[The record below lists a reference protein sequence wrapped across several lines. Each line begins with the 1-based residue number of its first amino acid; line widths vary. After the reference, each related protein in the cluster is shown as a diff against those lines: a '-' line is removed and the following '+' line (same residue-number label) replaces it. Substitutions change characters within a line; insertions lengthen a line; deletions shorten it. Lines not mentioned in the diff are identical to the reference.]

1 MKRRPQ
7 HAVGSRR
14 ALPPLEGSS
23 NVREIV
29 PTLDSAKKILDIL
42 EGKRVITPPV
52 VLPVLRE
59 PAVEALEAHPLAQ
72 DQAKYLST
80 NLRRFKQKRKKAE
93 EAPAGSIN
101 NQLFA
106 RVIRDLPDDK
116 QKSLLQ
122 TLSKISKS
130 LEFGGLVLHEDEA
143 GVVSSPVLKSKTIAE
158 PLSANAS
165 IKSSLL
171 LRDDAN
177 SSLHGGGSIGG
188 SSVGDEA
195 NSAHISVTDSYA
207 SAKSYGVAKPDMAHA
222 ESVVILDRIGAG
234 MFSHPEAEQHY
245 DLSGRGGVELV
256 SPTALVAR
264 VQAEFKVHISTS
276 EIAILMRKFDV
287 DHCGVVN
294 IIDVLGSAK
303 NIHSKT
309 IYLDSMDELQRES
322 QVQRKLLLE
331 RRAEYRVRMGGKEP
345 DGSTVVGT
353 AKKDTM
359 HSIIDKLSIAAY
371 EAIRTKALRPLNTCR
386 PKLFPVEF
394 KALLVELNC
403 QLSTREA
410 FVLERRYFQGQTGT
424 VDAGLFRAEFV
435 ALGKDMIRD
444 SRRVDAMQSFVR
456 AVSRGGADSRGGVA
470 GGGGDDQSLGQ
481 SLGSSSSVTADSSTT
496 AALGFSNQEETKNKA
511 LALTDLGQ
519 VSSVVKNQMS
529 VELADE
535 WISDPLQ
542 PNKPSAR
549 SAKSPKIRD
558 SGVGAREGSPLGKA
572 PPPRSPLSAE
582 VASLETEVELVKP
595 ISRSTS
601 RASSRG
607 RPHSVTFCDEPQVLS
622 VPTLDPLPFSYS
634 YSSMYEEN
642 FSGNPDLPFAVVP
655 SSPVSDGGFGSRGS
669 SRGSRGG
676 ARGVKFEA
684 VEKVI
689 E

>member
-7 HAVGSRR
+7 HAVGPRR
-14 ALPPLEGSS
+14 PLPPLAESS
-23 NVREIV
+23 NNVRDLV

-42 EGKRVITPPV
+42 EGKRVITPPA

-80 NLRRFKQKRKKAE
+80 NLRRFKQRRNKAE
-93 EAPAGSIN
+93 EAPVGSIN

-106 RVIRDLPDDK
+106 RVIRGLPDDK

-130 LEFGGLVLHEDEA
+130 LELGGLVLHEDEA
-143 GVVSSPVLKSKTIAE
+143 GVVSSPALKSKTIAE

-165 IKSSLL
+165 IKSLL

-177 SSLHGGGSIGG
+177 NSLHGGGSIGG
-188 SSVGDEA
+188 SSMGDEA
-195 NSAHISVTDSYA
+195 NSAHISVTDSY
-207 SAKSYGVAKPDMAHA
+207 SSVKSYGVAKPDMAHA

-245 DLSGRGGVELV
+245 DLSGRGGVEFV
-256 SPTALVAR
+256 SPTALIAR
-264 VQAEFKVHISTS
+264 VQTEFKVHISTS

-331 RRAEYRVRMGGKEP
+331 RRAEHRVRMGGKEP
-345 DGSTVVGT
+345 DGSTVEGT

-359 HSIIDKLSIAAY
+359 HSIVDKLSIAAY
-371 EAIRTKALRPLNTCR
+371 EAIRTKALRSLNTCR

-456 AVSRGGADSRGGVA
+456 AISRSAADSRVGDDGA
-470 GGGGDDQSLGQ
+470 GGDDQSLGL
-481 SLGSSSSVTADSSTT
+481 SLGSSSSATADLLTT
-496 AALGFSNQEETKNKA
+496 AALASSNQEKTT
-511 LALTDLGQ
+511 LTDRP

-542 PNKPSAR
+542 PNKPSMR
-549 SAKSPKIRD
+549 SAKSPKDQD
-558 SGVGAREGSPLGKA
+558 SGADAREGSPLARA
-572 PPPRSPLSAE
+572 PPPKTE
-582 VASLETEVELVKP
+582 VASQESETELVKP

-607 RPHSVTFCDEPQVLS
+607 RPHSVTFCDEPQVLLRGA
-622 VPTLDPLPFSYS
+622 PTHDLLPFSSS
-634 YSSMYEEN
+634 YSDVYEEN
-642 FSGNPDLPFAVVP
+642 FSGGRLPFALVP
-655 SSPVSDGGFGSRGS
+655 SSPVSDGSRGN
-669 SRGSRGG
+669 SRGSRGS
-676 ARGVKFEA
+676 RGVKFEA